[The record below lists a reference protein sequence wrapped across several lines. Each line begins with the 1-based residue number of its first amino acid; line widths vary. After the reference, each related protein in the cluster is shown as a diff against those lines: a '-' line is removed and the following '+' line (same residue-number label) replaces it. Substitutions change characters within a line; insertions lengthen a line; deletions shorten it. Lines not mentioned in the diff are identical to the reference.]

1 MSFEIAKKSINW
13 IFENIPTNMQDVE
26 ISFIGGE
33 PLLEFELMKNV
44 FEYTHRKNIKNKYI
58 FFASTNGT
66 LLTDE
71 MKQWFKIRKSCF
83 HLGLSLDGT
92 KETHNHNR
100 SNSFDMIDISFFK
113 NTWPDQPVKMTL
125 SEYSLLNLAANIKFI
140 HSLGFQI
147 SGSNLSEGDFD
158 WSKEKYIEILVPQLK
173 ELVSFY
179 VENDTL
185 PLSQIFDRN
194 LDLCEAKNK
203 VPKKWCGIGNS
214 TNFFDIDGKMYPCSF
229 ITPMTFPKHM
239 IDVIDNTD
247 FTLDSN
253 FVDEDCFK
261 NCYVFPICNNCVAS
275 NYMVTNSF
283 KKRDKRKCKL
293 QKLIILFSADLY
305 AKRIQK
311 NPNCLDGAK
320 LYYTIEAI
328 KKIKDMYLD
337 EFKKYL

>member
-1 MSFEIAKKSINW
+1 MSLETAKKCIDW
-13 IFENIPTNMQDVE
+13 IFENVPLNMQDVE

-33 PLLEFELMKNV
+33 PLFEFELMKNV
-44 FEYTHRKNIKNKYI
+44 FEYTHHKNIKNRYI

-100 SNSFDMIDISFFK
+100 SNSFDMIDIDFFK

-125 SEYSLLNLAANIKFI
+125 SEYSLHNLAANIKYI

-158 WSKEKYIEILVPQLK
+158 WSKEEYIEIIVPQLK

-194 LDLCEAKNK
+194 LDLCEAKDK
-203 VPKKWCGIGNS
+203 KPKKWCGIGNS
-214 TNFFDIDGKMYPCSF
+214 TYFFDVDGKMYPCSF
-229 ITPMTFPKHM
+229 ITPMTFSKQAIDM
-239 IDVIDNTD
+239 IGNTD
-247 FTLDSN
+247 FAIDNN
-253 FVDEDCFK
+253 FVDDDCFN

-275 NYMVTNSF
+275 NYMTTNSF

-293 QKLIILFSADLY
+293 QKLIMLFSADLH
-305 AKRIQK
+305 AKRIQN
-311 NPNCLDGAK
+311 NPCYLDGAK

-328 KKIKDMYLD
+328 KKINENYLD
-337 EFKKYL
+337 EFTKYL